1 MLTILEKKK
10 KTKPNYLTRC
20 DRLQRPSV
28 TDIFGVD
35 ADRYLIPSM
44 PYPPVIYIH

>member
-1 MLTILEKKK
+1 MMLTILEKN
-10 KTKPNYLTRC
+10 KTKQNYLTRC

-44 PYPPVIYIH
+44 PYPLVIYIH